1 MKIVKTDWRSK
12 LNESNLESLLRIKVE
27 GPSLKGF
34 AETFCSKA
42 VHLWWDKKEQ
52 RVNQGKQKQYK
63 DRTSCKTKC
72 QQFTNAYID
81 EFLGGLYS
89 SSSDKE
95 TDEDIKHDILYTL

>member
-1 MKIVKTDWRSK
+1 MKIVKTNLRSK
-12 LNESNLESLLRIKVE
+12 LNESNLELLLRIKVE

-52 RVNQGKQKQYK
+52 RVNQGKQTQYK
-63 DRTSCKTKC
+63 DRTSSKMKC
-72 QQFTNAYID
+72 QRFTNAYID

-95 TDEDIKHDILYTL
+95 TDEDNKHDIL